1 MQFLIAYLVT
11 VVVFLVIDYI
21 WLGIIMK
28 DYLQTQ
34 LGHLMVDE
42 VNLTIAAFFYLF
54 FAAGIVL
61 FCVMPAFEAQSWI
74 KAAVLGGIL
83 GFLAYGTYDVT
94 NMATLKDWPVMMSV
108 IDIAWGTTLT
118 AVSATAGYVV
128 TNMLM
133 SS

>member
-1 MQFLIAYLVT
+1 MKFIVAYLIT
-11 VVVFLVIDYI
+11 AVVFLVIDYI
-21 WLGIIMK
+21 WLGIVMK
-28 DYLQTQ
+28 DYFNTQ
-34 LGHLMVDE
+34 LSHLMADE
-42 VNLTIAAFFYLF
+42 VNLMIATVFYLF

-61 FCVMPAFEAQSWI
+61 FCIAPAFEAQSWV

-108 IDIAWGTTLT
+108 IDVTWGTAIT
-118 AVSATAGYVV
+118 AVSATAGYVI
-128 TNMLM
+128 TNMIY